1 VTDHDAEAE
10 PAVHASGRRARDGA
24 STRDGDGAGTS
35 DGAGASTRD
44 GAGDGA
50 GDDAGPDARSGDP
63 HWFCPLARF
72 VGTAYLRNAFTKGT
86 EREVAF
92 LVEHLGL
99 AAGAAVLDV
108 GCGPGRHARALAER
122 GLRVTGVDISPEFV
136 ALARAG
142 APPGATFE
150 VADARHLT
158 YEGEFDLVLSA
169 CQGAFGLLGAGDV
182 EVLAGM
188 ARAARAGGHV
198 VVDTFSAAFALRH
211 LEPGETFD
219 LVEGVLHERAVVR
232 GPAGD
237 EQPFDLWTTCYTP
250 RELRLLAE
258 RCGLLVESISASTP
272 GGWGTGPPDLEH
284 PGLLLVARRRGVV

>member
-1 VTDHDAEAE
+1 VTEPGTPNDTGERGAE
-10 PAVHASGRRARDGA
+10 
-24 STRDGDGAGTS
+24 
-35 DGAGASTRD
+35 
-44 GAGDGA
+44 
-50 GDDAGPDARSGDP
+50 P

-99 AAGAAVLDV
+99 TAGATVLDV
-108 GCGPGRHARALAER
+108 GCGPGRHARALAAR

-136 ALARAG
+136 ALARAEAPDG
-142 APPGATFE
+142 ASFE
-150 VADARHLT
+150 VADARHLA
-158 YEGEFDLVLSA
+158 YDAEFDLVLSA

-188 ARAARAGGHV
+188 ARAARPGGHV

-219 LVEGVLHERAVVR
+219 LVDGVLHERAVVR
-232 GPAGD
+232 GPGGD
-237 EQPFDLWTTCYTP
+237 ERSFDLWTTCYTP

-258 RCGLLVESISASTP
+258 RCGLVVESIGASTP
-272 GGWGTGPPDLEH
+272 GAWGTGLPDPEH
-284 PGLLLVARRRGVV
+284 PGLLLVARRPDLV